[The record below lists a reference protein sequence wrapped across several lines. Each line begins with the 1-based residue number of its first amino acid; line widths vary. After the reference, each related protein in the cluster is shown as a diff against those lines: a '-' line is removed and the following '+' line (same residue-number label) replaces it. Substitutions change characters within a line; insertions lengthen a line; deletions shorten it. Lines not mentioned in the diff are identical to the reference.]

1 MQLKATPKN
10 NHNDKVVQK
19 SMASMHDQDVDD
31 ISEDDDDAVDDDDDV
46 V

>member
-1 MQLKATPKN
+1 M
-10 NHNDKVVQK
+10 VQK

-31 ISEDDDDAVDDDDDV
+31 ISEDDDDADDDDDV